1 MHMTDGKII
10 KINSK
15 TNRIV
20 DLELQIATSAKTL
33 PHPSQF
39 KSWVS
44 VILKDKLK
52 ENIELTI
59 RIVDESE
66 IIDLN
71 HRYRNKNKAT
81 NVLSF
86 PIELDFGA
94 DLDYRMLGDI
104 IICASVVEKEA
115 REQNKELLAHW
126 AHMVVHGLLHLLG
139 YDHENPEEANIME
152 SLESELLQNLGFK
165 SPYSV

>member
-10 KINSK
+10 KINNK

-44 VILKDKLK
+44 VVLTDKLK

-86 PIELDFGA
+86 PIELDFGEN
-94 DLDYRMLGDI
+94 LDYRMLGDI

-115 REQNKELLAHW
+115 RDQNKELLAHW

-139 YDHENPEEANIME
+139 YDHENPEDANIME
-152 SLESELLQNLGFK
+152 SLESELMQNLGFK
-165 SPYSV
+165 SPYL